1 MYAQQ
6 QEDSDFTPLAAGTCL
21 GKYRVVRLV
30 GEGGMGAVYEGI
42 HLDIGKRVAIKT
54 MSPALAA
61 IPDARARFLRE
72 AQLTSRVRHPHAVD
86 VTDVGSEA
94 GHTYLVMEF
103 LEGEDLAQHIERHGP
118 MPLDEIADIMLPV
131 LAAVTAAHD
140 EGIIH
145 RDLKPQNIFLSQTRD
160 GAIVPKVLD
169 FGISKGP
176 SELQPTG
183 VPGMGASLVKTVGLM
198 GSPGYVAPE
207 QIAGTGTVSAA
218 SDQYGLGI
226 ILYECATGRP
236 PFEGDDIP
244 KLFADILEGK
254 VVPAGR
260 HRPDLP
266 EGFQRIIE
274 RAMSLNPADRFQ
286 SMRAMG
292 NALLAFAS
300 PKTLLAWGEYF
311 GEPTMVAV
319 ATDAIAPAVA
329 EAAAESAK
337 SAETAEWA
345 GPTEPAEPVEP
356 QSQVSI
362 TIPRH
367 YPALWVFAGLALVA
381 AVATLAWWKRGAAEW
396 VRPTIETPAPIVRPA
411 KPRIAIPLDVPAGA
425 QAPAAAKPP
434 AATEEPAGEP
444 APRAQP
450 AKRAK
455 FGANRS
461 PLIE

>member
-1 MYAQQ
+1 MYAH
-6 QEDSDFTPLAAGTCL
+6 QEEAATATLAPGTCL

-42 HLDIGKRVAIKT
+42 HLEIGKRVAIKT

-86 VTDVGSEA
+86 VTDVGSDA
-94 GHTYLVMEF
+94 GHTFLVMEF
-103 LEGEDLAQHIERHGP
+103 LEGEDLAEHIRRRGP
-118 MPLDEIADIMLPV
+118 LPLEEIGDIMLPV
-131 LAAVTAAHD
+131 LAAVAAAHD

-160 GAIVPKVLD
+160 GAVVPKVLD

-176 SELQPTG
+176 SELQPAG
-183 VPGMGASLVKTVGLM
+183 VPGLVTSPVKTVGLM

-207 QIAGTGTVSAA
+207 QIDGTGGGGAA

-244 KLFADILEGK
+244 KLFADILTSSY
-254 VVPAGR
+254 VPADQ
-260 HRPDLP
+260 HRADLP
-266 EGFQRIIE
+266 EGFLRIVR
-274 RAMSLNPADRFQ
+274 RAMSRNPGDRFP
-286 SMRAMG
+286 SVRAMG

-300 PKTLLAWGEYF
+300 AKTLLAWGEYF
-311 GEPTMVAV
+311 GEA
-319 ATDAIAPAVA
+319 
-329 EAAAESAK
+329 
-337 SAETAEWA
+337 
-345 GPTEPAEPVEP
+345 
-356 QSQVSI
+356 
-362 TIPRH
+362 
-367 YPALWVFAGLALVA
+367 ALVA
-381 AVATLAWWKRGAAEW
+381 KAAASAVPGPEPGTEPSISIPRRFAGMWIAAALVVVAAAGTLMWWKRTAAAGAA
-396 VRPTIETPAPIVRPA
+396 PAIATPAAAVGPGI
-411 KPRIAIPLDVPAGA
+411 PRVAIPAGA
-425 QAPAAAKPP
+425 AAAAPVEG
-434 AATEEPAGEP
+434 ASPAGGDDE
-444 APRAQP
+444 RAARARP

>member
-1 MYAQQ
+1 MYAHQQ
-6 QEDSDFTPLAAGTCL
+6 DESGTTTLAAGTCL

-54 MSPALAA
+54 MNPELAA

-72 AQLTSRVRHPHAVD
+72 AQLTSRARHPHAVD
-86 VTDVGSEA
+86 VTDVGTEA
-94 GHTYLVMEF
+94 GHTFLVMEF
-103 LEGEDLAQHIERHGP
+103 LEGEDLARHIERRGP

-145 RDLKPQNIFLSQTRD
+145 RDLKPQNIFLAQTRD

-198 GSPGYVAPE
+198 GSPGYVSPE

-254 VVPAGR
+254 YASAGQ

-274 RAMSLNPADRFQ
+274 RAMSLNPADRFPT
-286 SMRAMG
+286 MRAMG
-292 NALLAFAS
+292 NALIEFAS
-300 PKTLLAWGEYF
+300 AKTLLAWGEYF
-311 GEPTMVAV
+311 GEATLVAV
-319 ATDAIAPAVA
+319 ATDAVAPAVA
-329 EAAAESAK
+329 EAAAVAESTK
-337 SAETAEWA
+337 SAEWA
-345 GPTEPAEPVEP
+345 GPTQPAEPAEL
-356 QSQVSI
+356 QSQASI
-362 TIPRH
+362 TIPRQ
-367 YPALWVFAGLALVA
+367 YPALWALAGLALVA
-381 AVATLAWWKRGAAEW
+381 ALATLMWWKRGAAEW
-396 VRPTIETPAPIVRPA
+396 STPTIVAPPPVVAPAM
-411 KPRIAIPLDVPAGA
+411 PRTAIPSE
-425 QAPAAAKPP
+425 APAAGVEVP
-434 AATEEPAGEP
+434 AAGDEPAGEP
-444 APRAQP
+444 APRLQP

-461 PLIE
+461 PLLE